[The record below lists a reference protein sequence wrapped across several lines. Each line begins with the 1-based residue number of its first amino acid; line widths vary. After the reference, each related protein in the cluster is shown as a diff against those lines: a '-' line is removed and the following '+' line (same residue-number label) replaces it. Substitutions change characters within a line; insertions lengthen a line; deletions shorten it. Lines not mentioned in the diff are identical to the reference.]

1 MLKFILIPL
10 NNAFSMKKATAFA
23 LTLCLTLSSH
33 VLAGAPIDNVAIN
46 WQIWQSQPVQNGG
59 LQKPLDTL
67 AWETLLLTSNLTSV
81 VDSETGQQL
90 NPTALYLTMFFEWTG
105 WDHERKDSLLLSKDW
120 GSQYFFLHQ
129 ADRWDKTPLLRV
141 DFPELKQMIG
151 MPEHVTYVAPA
162 ILATASIVDPRTQR
176 STPFPAWGRALLE
189 SKEAGNSL
197 SQLEAKGLELANRL
211 VAYQTERMGMGLGIM
226 PGGKADDTKWLS
238 VGELLLTKFDDSND
252 PQGHYRLA
260 QTLLWQARSAFRGG
274 DVKKFNLASEELGTV
289 LRTSGSTL
297 QSYPSEFK
305 IDLEVA
311 YNHLQ
316 PFHFAW
322 VLMMLA
328 TVAMLLHLG
337 SNWTMFYWSALG
349 SYGLGMAALLVGFSI
364 RVMISGR
371 PPVTN
376 MYESVI
382 YVGFGVAV
390 FGLVFAVIYR
400 RKYVLTVA
408 TAVTTIALVLAD
420 HCPGILDPSVR
431 PLDPVLRS
439 NFFLLTHVMTIT
451 LSYAAFAL
459 ALGIANVTLG
469 YFLLRSDKVD
479 SIRALSQFTYRATQ
493 VGVLLLAAGIILG
506 GVWADYSW
514 GRFWGW
520 DPKEVWALVA
530 LLGYLS
536 VLHVRLGGA
545 VGHRGFA
552 VMIVVCFSLVVM
564 AWYGVN
570 FVLGT
575 GLHSYGFGDGGQGFV
590 FFAIFFQWLYAGIA
604 IHRSRADAIL
614 ADSLRDSNHMSAPRP
629 VFAGRVLPA
638 PSRG

>member
-1 MLKFILIPL
+1 MSKFILIPL
-10 NNAFSMKKATAFA
+10 HNALIMNKATAFA

-33 VLAGAPIDNVAIN
+33 VLAGAPIDNAAIN

-59 LQKPLDTL
+59 RQKPLDTL
-67 AWETLLLTSNLTSV
+67 AWETLLLTSNLASV

-120 GSQYFFLHQ
+120 GSQYFYLHQ

-151 MPEHVTYVAPA
+151 MPEHVKYVAPA
-162 ILATASIVDPRTQR
+162 ILATASIVDPRTQK
-176 STPFPAWGRALLE
+176 STPFPAWGRTLLE

-211 VAYQTERMGMGLGIM
+211 VAYQTERMGMGLGIV
-226 PGGKADDTKWLS
+226 PSGKADDAKWLS

-252 PQGHYRLA
+252 PQGHYRHA
-260 QTLLWQARSAFRGG
+260 QTLLWQARSAFRSGNG
-274 DVKKFNLASEELGTV
+274 QKFNLASEELGTV
-289 LRTSGSTL
+289 LRTIGSTS

-311 YNHLQ
+311 YNHLK

-328 TVAMLLHLG
+328 TVAMLLHMG
-337 SNWTMFYWSALG
+337 SHWTMFYWSALG
-349 SYGLGMAALLVGFSI
+349 SYGLGMAALLVGFSM
-364 RVMISGR
+364 RVIISGR

-382 YVGFGVAV
+382 YVGSGVAIFGFV
-390 FGLVFAVIYR
+390 FEAIYR
-400 RKYVLTVA
+400 NRYVLTAAAAVA
-408 TAVTTIALVLAD
+408 TISLILAD
-420 HCPGILDPSVR
+420 NCPAILDPGVH
-431 PLDPVLRS
+431 PLEPVLRS
-439 NFFLLTHVMTIT
+439 NFWLVTHVMTIT

-469 YFLLRSDKVD
+469 YFLLRSDKAD
-479 SIRALSQFTYRATQ
+479 TIRALSQLTYRAIQ

-530 LLGYLS
+530 LLGYLA
-536 VLHVRLGGA
+536 VLHARLGGA
-545 VGHRGFA
+545 VGHRGLA
-552 VMIVVCFSLVVM
+552 VMSVVCFSLVVM

-570 FVLGT
+570 FVLGA

-590 FFAIFFQWLYAGIA
+590 FLAIFFQWLYAGIA

-614 ADSLRDSNHMSAPRP
+614 ADSLRDRSHVSASRP
-629 VFAGRVLPA
+629 VFANRVLPD